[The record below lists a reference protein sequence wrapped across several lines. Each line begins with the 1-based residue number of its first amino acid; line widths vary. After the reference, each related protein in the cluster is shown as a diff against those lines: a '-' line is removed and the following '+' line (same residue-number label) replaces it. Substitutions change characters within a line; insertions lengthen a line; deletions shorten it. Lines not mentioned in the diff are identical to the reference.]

1 MIRGLRRA
9 LPRSWRRL
17 GRRAF
22 LVVADAGDRWF
33 GRDTLRPPPTL
44 MFIGGGDYEAVGNEF
59 LAHFRTLGGLEPHH
73 RVLDVGCGIGR
84 MAVPLTRYLTPE
96 GSYDG
101 FDIVPHGIA
110 WCRRRISRRFPNFR
124 FELAPIRN
132 SDYNPEGALTATQ
145 YAFPYA
151 DRAFDFVF
159 MTSVFTHMLPDEV
172 DHYLRETARVLAPGG
187 RCFITWFLLNR
198 ESRDLI
204 GEGKSTLPFLHVLGD
219 CLSTDATVREQAIA
233 YDEERVRGMYAA
245 CGFVCRA
252 PIAYGSWCGRAHCLT
267 YQDIVVARK
276 QGPVADTHLMHRDG
290 GTREAVRY
298 TSIPLNERSGIPTMS
313 ERANYLLDSGEIGP
327 AMAGKYGVSADIHVD
342 DHIFGY
348 LLGLYGQDLQKTLD
362 IYLNSGKT
370 SSEKIRDLIAEL
382 QGAKVVDGKITD
394 PMTILDFA
402 SGYGCVA
409 RHFKNVIPQGKLV
422 AIDIHDK
429 AMYFNT
435 AHLGVQAVVSDV
447 NPARVNPFFQF
458 DVVFALSFFSH
469 MPKERIGPWL
479 DKLTQFVKVGGL
491 LMFTTHGT
499 TTHRDH
505 LAHMKV
511 DHDGYAFE
519 KTSEQKDLS
528 LDDYGNAITYPLL
541 IFKELNRLR
550 DIELVM
556 FRAAA
561 WWTHQDLY
569 VVRKTM

>member
-1 MIRGLRRA
+1 
-9 LPRSWRRL
+9 
-17 GRRAF
+17 
-22 LVVADAGDRWF
+22 
-33 GRDTLRPPPTL
+33 

-84 MAVPLTRYLTPE
+84 MAVPLTGYLTAN

-132 SDYNPEGALTATQ
+132 SDYNPEGALTAAQ
-145 YAFPYA
+145 FRFPYP

-198 ESRDLI
+198 ESRELI
-204 GEGKSTLPFLHVLGD
+204 EGGKSTLPFVHVLGD
-219 CLSTDATVREQAIA
+219 CLTTDATVREQAIA
-233 YDEERVRGMYAA
+233 YDEERVRAMYDT
-245 CGFVCRA
+245 CGLVRDTPPA
-252 PIAYGSWCGRAHCLT
+252 WGSWCGRTEYLS
-267 YQDIVVARK
+267 YQDVVVARK
-276 QGPVADTHLMHRDG
+276 NAAASIAHLVQSDRRAAGP
-290 GTREAVRY
+290 VRY
-298 TSIPLNERSGIPTMS
+298 TNGLPNERPGVATMA
-313 ERANYLLDSGEIGP
+313 EHANYLLDSGEIGA
-327 AMAGKYGVSADIHVD
+327 AMASKYGVTADIHVD
-342 DHIFGY
+342 DHFFGY
-348 LLGLYGQDLQKTLD
+348 LSGLYGQDLQKTLD
-362 IYLNSGKT
+362 VYLSTGKT
-370 SSEKIRDLIAEL
+370 SAEKIRDLIAEL
-382 QGAKVVDGKITD
+382 QGAKVVDGKVTD

-409 RHFKNVIPQGKLV
+409 RHFKNVIPQGKVV

-435 AHLGVQAVVSDV
+435 AHLGVQAVVSDI

-469 MPKERIGPWL
+469 LPKERIGPWL
-479 DKLTQFVKVGGL
+479 DKLVQFVKVGGL
-491 LMFTTHGT
+491 LMFTTHGM

-511 DHDGYAFE
+511 DPDGYAFE

-561 WWTHQDLY
+561 WRTHQDLY